1 MTIKNIIASLLAF
14 VISLSAFGQSTSIV
28 NNPNG
33 TLTIKSNTSTL
44 TYLVDVNR
52 KFTVRTSCNNATI
65 DYNGTKNGSAAYKG
79 SIVEVQVLEMPNA
92 STITPAPA
100 NGIFQVWRST
110 DLVFTYDST
119 KLELIEAV
127 PDSFSTDKSV
137 VDITKISV
145 TKPAPG
151 VAVFHSQCL
160 PAPELRTPKLAAQP
174 FQWNLGGFVWANG
187 FRNVG
192 KLRFKVLTD
201 FYYPT
206 QTPTDIKI
214 LPELNINGTVV
225 KSVVDG
231 GAAAGTNVIGPI
243 QNGASGIKSGPSPDY
258 KFDLSLVGPTN
269 QVALGDTINVKIM
282 IAPST
287 LPQMLSYVA
296 TTFAWDK
303 TKLEFMGIDKTGAR
317 AATMSS
323 LDWVCPTCVNEA
335 AIPKDGTGFH
345 NFLNK
350 LGDKTPVAAPSL
362 IVTLKFR
369 VIADFSETTI
379 EVINKTDPRVAGLNI
394 LDDTGIAGGGIG
406 NIKNAVIKGSL
417 IVTPN

>member
-1 MTIKNIIASLLAF
+1 MIRNMLIGFVALLLASVPSF
-14 VISLSAFGQSTSIV
+14 AQTTIV
-28 NNPNG
+28 NNPDG
-33 TLTIKSNTSTL
+33 TLTIKSTTSTL
-44 TYLVDVNR
+44 SYLVDVNR
-52 KFTVRTSCNNATI
+52 KFTVRTQCTNSAVDGAGYTQ
-65 DYNGTKNGSAAYKG
+65 NGLPAYKG

-206 QTPTDIKI
+206 QSPTDIKI

-345 NFLNK
+345 NFLNQ

-369 VIADFSETTI
+369 VIADFSQTTI

-406 NIKNAVIKGSL
+406 KITNATIKGSL
-417 IVTPN
+417 IIGTP

>member
-1 MTIKNIIASLLAF
+1 MIRNMLIGFFALLLASVPSF
-14 VISLSAFGQSTSIV
+14 AQTTIV
-28 NNPNG
+28 NNPDG

-65 DYNGTKNGSAAYKG
+65 DYNSTKNGTTAYKG
-79 SIVEVQVLEMPNA
+79 SIVEVQVLEMPNP
-92 STITPAPA
+92 STITPVPV
-100 NGIFQVWRST
+100 NGFFQIWRST

-127 PDSFSTDKSV
+127 PDAFSTDKSV

-145 TKPAPG
+145 TKPATG

-174 FQWNLGGFVWANG
+174 FQWNLGGFVWSNG

-206 QTPTDIKI
+206 QSSTDIKI

-243 QNGASGIKSGPSPDY
+243 QNGASGIKFGPSPDY

-269 QVALGDTINVKIM
+269 QVGLGDTVNVKIM
-282 IAPST
+282 ISPST
-287 LPQMLSYVA
+287 LPQILSYVA

-335 AIPKDGTGFH
+335 SIPKDGTGFH
-345 NFLNK
+345 NFLNQ

-406 NIKNAVIKGSL
+406 KITNAVIKGSL
-417 IVTPN
+417 IIGTP